1 MAFILGFIG
10 LLLGASLGGFWG
22 AVILCVA
29 GALIGKWIVRND
41 EASKLE
47 SLAREQQ
54 SGAAAPMREP
64 TARSPFDD
72 FDSLRDEVLALRRR
86 VEHLEAVA
94 KTGVRTE
101 SEPAPVL
108 REFARAASVAAPEL
122 KSAPVVPPVPKPEP
136 VPPPKVEP
144 VAAPKPEPAPVPKP
158 QTAAPLPPA
167 APAAVWGAPPKAE
180 HWTPAP
186 QAERE
191 PAPAREEPKAPPA
204 EPSFIARLF
213 SGNIVAKVGVVVLF
227 FGVGFLLKFA
237 YDRGLMPPELRL
249 LAVAIGAVGLFA
261 TGWWLRDSRR
271 LYALILQGGASGLA
285 YLDVFF
291 ALKTYGFINPVLG
304 FGLFAALGVV
314 TTVAAVR
321 QDARSLAVLGL
332 GGAFLAPV
340 LASTGGGNH
349 VLLFSYYMLLN
360 LFVLGVSWF
369 RAWRELNLTGW
380 LFTFVIGLFWGK
392 VNYRPELFGSI
403 EPFVLAFFAIYLVIP
418 ILFATRQPPQL
429 KGLVDGTLVFGTP
442 AAVAFMQAEL
452 VKGMPYG
459 LAWSAAIGGG
469 LYALLS
475 AITWRRENMRL
486 LAETYAALA
495 VGLGTLAV
503 FFAFDA
509 YPTFAFWT
517 IEGAAIL
524 WVGLRQDR
532 PLARVFAI
540 LVQLAGAV
548 LFVSEYGDVPRL
560 HPVFN
565 NNTYGC
571 LLIAVA
577 SLISARLLYRYAE
590 RLRDWEGIFGPGML
604 LWGAL
609 WWSVGG
615 LDALYHG
622 VAGDVLVNAAA
633 LFFLASFAAAELVGR
648 WMTWSALRN
657 LAGFHPLVLATVLL
671 AQFNHHQ
678 HPLAGLGGLA
688 WPLGLA
694 LAFWSLRRQENDQ
707 VAAAVWP
714 RYAALWAILGC
725 AATWEEAWLLDHHE
739 NLYGMLF
746 AAAAHGA
753 AYLRFVLREKGGE
766 NSSIGSAAILLWG
779 MVFWFANGYAYAD
792 AHLPHP
798 ELINAMLGLAAASAV
813 LYEFFGSV
821 LDWRGLRHATG
832 ILWIAMP
839 IALMAQLGVSS
850 HPFASHAWIG
860 WIASFAVAYA
870 TLARQVRDGVAVEP
884 ALRFAVLWAVL
895 AVIATWE
902 EIWLLQERAYLYGML
917 VAVLGY
923 AAAYLR
929 FRLRE
934 SGDDA
939 LRIASSAML
948 LWAMFFWFANG
959 FLYAEQRWDRPQL
972 LAAMLVLAAASALT
986 YEIAGS
992 ALGWRG
998 LRQAAT
1004 ILWPAMATVLLAQI
1018 DRASHPFASVAWLA
1032 WPAALAV
1039 GYHGLYRQERDAVA
1053 SFVAVKH
1060 ALGLWLA
1067 VAVAGLE
1074 LSWWALEWRL
1084 GGAWQTSIWGFCTAA
1099 ALACSVRWGDLG
1111 RWPVAPHRDIYRG
1124 LVLGPIG
1131 AFTVAWALFANFKAP
1146 GSMAPLAY
1154 LPLLN
1159 PVDVMVGLSLG
1170 GLWAWSRWFIEPGS
1184 EGTGALRKAAGA
1196 LGFIWLNG
1204 IALRSIHYWAG
1215 VPYEFNALF
1224 HSVLVQSTLSLLWT
1238 LAAMVLMFLARRRL
1252 ERGLWVAGAA
1262 LLGVVVA
1269 KLFLVDLASSGTV
1282 ARIVSFIGVGAL
1294 LLVIGYLA
1302 PVPPGEK
1309 TEPGDKRA

>member
-22 AVILCVA
+22 AVFLCVA

-54 SGAAAPMREP
+54 SSPEAPIPHPE
-64 TARSPFDD
+64 ARPPFDD
-72 FDSLRDEVLALRRR
+72 FDSLREEVLALRRR
-86 VEHLEAVA
+86 VEHLEAAA
-94 KTGVRTE
+94 KTGARTG
-101 SEPAPVL
+101 SEPAPAPAPAPVP
-108 REFARAASVAAPEL
+108 REVARAASVTVPEVR
-122 KSAPVVPPVPKPEP
+122 SAPVVPPAAKPEP
-136 VPPPKVEP
+136 VPAPNPQP
-144 VAAPKPEPAPVPKP
+144 AAPRPTPRPPEPASP
-158 QTAAPLPPA
+158 PLPP
-167 APAAVWGAPPKAE
+167 VPP
-180 HWTPAP
+180 
-186 QAERE
+186 
-191 PAPAREEPKAPPA
+191 

-314 TTVAAVR
+314 TTIAAVR
-321 QDARSLAVLGL
+321 QDSRSLAVLGL

-560 HPVFN
+560 NPVLN
-565 NNTYGC
+565 NNTFGC

-622 VAGDVLVNAAA
+622 VARDTLFNAAA
-633 LFFLASFAAAELVGR
+633 LFFIASFAAAELAGR

-707 VAAAVWP
+707 IAAAAWP
-714 RYAALWAILGC
+714 RYVALWAILGC

-766 NSSIGSAAILLWG
+766 NSSIGSAAVLLWG

-792 AHLPHP
+792 AQLPHP

-832 ILWIAMP
+832 ILWLVMP
-839 IALMAQLGVSS
+839 IALMAQLGVST
-850 HPFASHAWIG
+850 HPFAAHAWIG

-870 TLARQVRDGVAVEP
+870 TL
-884 ALRFAVLWAVL
+884 F
-895 AVIATWE
+895 
-902 EIWLLQERAYLYGML
+902 
-917 VAVLGY
+917 
-923 AAAYLR
+923 
-929 FRLRE
+929 
-934 SGDDA
+934 
-939 LRIASSAML
+939 
-948 LWAMFFWFANG
+948 
-959 FLYAEQRWDRPQL
+959 
-972 LAAMLVLAAASALT
+972 
-986 YEIAGS
+986 
-992 ALGWRG
+992 
-998 LRQAAT
+998 
-1004 ILWPAMATVLLAQI
+1004 
-1018 DRASHPFASVAWLA
+1018 
-1032 WPAALAV
+1032 
-1039 GYHGLYRQERDAVA
+1039 RQERDALA

-1084 GGAWQTSIWGFCTAA
+1084 GGAWRTSIWGFCTAA

-1146 GSMAPLAY
+1146 GSMAPLTY

-1170 GLWAWSRWFIEPGS
+1170 GLWAWSRWFIEPDS